1 MNDLELRQ
9 KIEQNLLTILP
20 ENLKLI
26 DEFVEFIKYKQENK
40 QENKQEISLVES
52 KNYRPASG
60 RSILRHAGKWVGD
73 DLKDCLQ
80 VVLETRGKVTIN
92 NRINPFE

>member
-1 MNDLELRQ
+1 MNSTELRQ
-9 KIEQNLLTILP
+9 KIEQNLLTIFP

-40 QENKQEISLVES
+40 QETNLAEPT
-52 KNYRPASG
+52 NYRPASG
-60 RSILRHAGKWVGD
+60 RSILRHAGTWLGD
-73 DLKDCLQ
+73 DLEDCLQ
-80 VVLETRGKVTIN
+80 VVLETRGKVKIN